1 MKTDSIIKLILGVA
15 FMIGGMYV
23 YKNVEIQFLK
33 DLEAQGVPLNP
44 GKTLAAIGVL
54 LILFPVLNSFFI
66 TPLKEA
72 IDGRTTELEKTFS
85 EAETLRADMGKMKT
99 EYEARLAETEASARA
114 QIQEEIRKA
123 QEMRQSLMA
132 EAGQYAE
139 QLKKRAEEE
148 IKAERDRVITDLR
161 LNTVN
166 LALGATQKIL
176 GENVDNDRNRKL
188 IEEFIEKAEVPA

>member
-132 EAGQYAE
+132 EAGQHAE

>member
-1 MKTDSIIKLILGVA
+1 MAGGFWTSKTDPLP
-15 FMIGGMYV
+15 
-23 YKNVEIQFLK
+23 FLETLK
-33 DLEAQGVPLNP
+33 HGAVPLDL
-44 GKTLAAIGVL
+44 GKTVAAIGVL
-54 LILFPVLNSFFI
+54 LILFPVIESFFI
-66 TPLKEA
+66 TPLREA

-85 EAETLRADMGKMKT
+85 EAETLRADMTKMKS
-99 EYEARLAETEASARA
+99 EYESRLAETEASARA

-132 EAGQYAE
+132 EAGQHAE

-166 LALGATQKIL
+166 LALGATHKIL

-188 IEEFIEKAEVPA
+188 IEEFIQNAEVPA